1 MLVRFTLPEL
11 SALDALDAEVLV
23 AAVYEDVRPA
33 RGVAGLCDWRLG
45 GRISRLMRN
54 GFITGKT
61 GEVVMIPGKPNLPV
75 DKILLVG
82 VGARVEMARARLDVF
97 VATAVDRLTKLRARA
112 AVVELAGR
120 SDGVVSPLEAV
131 DVMLAHTQLSTDLD
145 AWTLVEVPEAR
156 AAMEAHLSEQRRRVR
171 RAL

>member
-61 GEVVMIPGKPNLPV
+61 GEVVMIPGKPHLPV

-82 VGARVEMARARLDVF
+82 VGLRAEMARARLDVF
-97 VATAVDRLTKLRARA
+97 VATAVDR
-112 AVVELAGR
+112 
-120 SDGVVSPLEAV
+120 
-131 DVMLAHTQLSTDLD
+131 
-145 AWTLVEVPEAR
+145 
-156 AAMEAHLSEQRRRVR
+156 
-171 RAL
+171 